1 MRNVGPKFSQ
11 DGFGGDE
18 AISQTE
24 VNSQPVVDVCEDDGD
39 QDERIDTRGNGL
51 NKEMKDHDVNQGTNT
66 QNDKQAGN
74 KPSYVKIASNACFDN
89 KLTLIPIEINENG
102 IKVVI
107 FDEELVSE
115 GSKKWELTVCG
126 YFVGYKMSLAELRN
140 NMFRMWSKFGLKRII
155 PNGNGV
161 FLFKFNNNEG
171 IQSVIELG
179 PWMVKGKP
187 MNLPLEA
194 WTTKGI
200 SAVASRLGTPL
211 IMDQVTSNMCN
222 AGNVRVGFARV
233 LIDVEASKGLLGKIE
248 IVYKNREGLVT
259 GKKNVDVNYDWAP
272 PMCSFCKVFGH
283 YDKNCKSMPRSIEE
297 CMEDER
303 EELRKE
309 ELKKKQDGDGFKKNG
324 PSDVDKGKP
333 EEIREQMLDKGKSDN
348 VNENENGNEEEVIDV
363 YDETSCYER
372 KMAQNDIGLTWNI
385 KGLGNRS
392 KQNAVKDLIVDE
404 KLSICAVLETRLKDA
419 KVKRIGNRVFGRWTW
434 YDNVM
439 ECNKGCRVL
448 IGWNSELIQCG
459 IIHASDQAVLC
470 LFDIQ
475 NSNQRLFC
483 TFIQAEISGKLRRKL
498 WANLSNYKSIIND
511 IPWVIMRDLNVSLNL
526 EDHSKGMSH
535 LKQDMEEFRDCI
547 NHVQIKDICSSGLHY
562 TWIKSLLNPNNKIMK
577 KIDRVMGSEEFFRA
591 HSRSHVVFL
600 PYGISDHSPAILT
613 CPQTLK
619 AKKRSFRFAN
629 YVADKQEFQGLVKEK
644 WKPAVEGF
652 AMFKLVKMLK
662 AMKSTLNKLN
672 WKNGNLFEKVKKLK
686 LKLDEIQTKII
697 VDPTNISLR
706 EQGVCLDKEY
716 ITTLEDEEKLLH
728 FQKFLGVQE
737 NMECLDLD
745 EYLFL
750 NKISPQDAGNMIND
764 VTNKEIKDAMFDI
777 NDNKAPGPDG
787 FTARFFKKAWDIVG
801 NDVCLAVNELFTKG
815 NLLEELNAA
824 IITLVPKLLK
834 GYDNG
839 RGPKICS
846 MKIDIQKAY
855 DTMNWKF
862 LKDALRHGFFKR
874 GRGLRQGDPLSPYLF
889 TMELEITHICF
900 ADDLLVLCHRDVA
913 SVKVI
918 KTALDKFSSV
928 YGLFPNLGKSTIF
941 CGSMDRGTIGTILQ
955 ILPFKKGKLLVRYLV
970 YWASVFKLPKGV
982 IDDIEKTFKGFL
994 WNKGDLQ
1001 KGKAKVAWK
1010 DVCQP
1015 KQNGGLGL
1023 KPLKSWNNALLIKH
1037 LWNVANK
1044 KDSLWVKWINTV
1056 KLKGMIVWEMEKQNN
1071 DSWLWKSLLDLRCK
1085 VRPNMIYKIG
1095 NGKITSWEPIGMAKL
1110 LFEKYPIL
1118 LSFSVPRINDSTE
1131 DRLVWRTNEGIL
1143 KPFSTNQAW
1152 NDIRILN
1159 GIVQWWKV
1167 IWFSQNI
1174 PSHAF
1179 VSWMTMKNKLVTHDK
1194 LAAWYP
1200 GKVWNCSLW
1209 KNTAN
1214 SHEHLFFEFELSEK
1228 VGLGRNLERYA
1239 CHFGRSNSGGCT
1251 IR

>member
-1 MRNVGPKFSQ
+1 MPLVITCAAALNICFNVSGVESLIESILTDLEFFD
-11 DGFGGDE
+11 DGFATKAKERFNDSFQGYDVLGFWKAKE
-18 AISQTE
+18 STF
-24 VNSQPVVDVCEDDGD
+24 PVLSHMAWDILSV
-39 QDERIDTRGNGL
+39 QDTSVASESALSTSGRVLSIRRTRLTPNFFSKVSWHATERIHL
-51 NKEMKDHDVNQGTNT
+51 H
-66 QNDKQAGN
+66 
-74 KPSYVKIASNACFDN
+74 SN
-89 KLTLIPIEINENG
+89 
-102 IKVVI
+102 
-107 FDEELVSE
+107 
-115 GSKKWELTVCG
+115 
-126 YFVGYKMSLAELRN
+126 
-140 NMFRMWSKFGLKRII
+140 
-155 PNGNGV
+155 
-161 FLFKFNNNEG
+161 
-171 IQSVIELG
+171 
-179 PWMVKGKP
+179 
-187 MNLPLEA
+187 LETA
-194 WTTKGI
+194 IRI
-200 SAVASRLGTPL
+200 SANKYA
-211 IMDQVTSNMCN
+211 
-222 AGNVRVGFARV
+222 V
-233 LIDVEASKGLLGKIE
+233 L
-248 IVYKNREGLVT
+248 N
-259 GKKNVDVNYDWAP
+259 
-272 PMCSFCKVFGH
+272 
-283 YDKNCKSMPRSIEE
+283 EE
-297 CMEDER
+297 
-303 EELRKE
+303 
-309 ELKKKQDGDGFKKNG
+309 
-324 PSDVDKGKP
+324 SD
-333 EEIREQMLDKGKSDN
+333 I

-363 YDETSCYER
+363 YDETS
-372 KMAQNDIGLTWNI
+372 
-385 KGLGNRS
+385 GNRS

-419 KVKRIGNRVFGRWTW
+419 KVKRIGNRVFGRWKC
-434 YDNVM
+434 YGNAM
-439 ECNKGCRVL
+439 ECNKGRKVL
-448 IGWNSELIQCG
+448 KCG

-483 TFIQAEISGKLRRKL
+483 TFIHAEISGKLRRKL
-498 WANLSNYKSIIND
+498 WADLSNYKSIVND
-511 IPWVIMRDLNVSLNL
+511 TPWVITGDLNVSLNL
-526 EDHSKGMSH
+526 EDHFEGMSH
-535 LKQDMEEFRDCI
+535 LTKDMEEFRECI
-547 NHVQIKDICSSGLHY
+547 NHVQMEDICSSGLHY

-577 KIDRVMGSEEFFRA
+577 KIDRVMGS
-591 HSRSHVVFL
+591 
-600 PYGISDHSPAILT
+600 Y
-613 CPQTLK
+613 
-619 AKKRSFRFAN
+619 
-629 YVADKQEFQGLVKEK
+629 
-644 WKPAVEGF
+644 

-686 LKLDEIQTKII
+686 LNLDEIQTKIDA
-697 VDPTNISLR
+697 DPTNISLR
-706 EQGVCLDKEY
+706 EQG
-716 ITTLEDEEKLLH
+716 H

-745 EYLFL
+745 ESLFL
-750 NKISPQDAGNMIND
+750 NKISPQDAGNLIND

-777 NDNKAPGPDG
+777 NDNKALGPDG
-787 FTARFFKKAWDIVG
+787 FTARFFKRAWDIVG

-862 LKDALRHGFFKR
+862 LKDALRLFGFHPKMIQWISLCVTTPSYTICLNGERYGFFKG

-889 TMELEITHICF
+889 TMVMEVFNLILQQEIKVNRNFKYHHGCKELEITHICF

-955 ILPFKKGKLLVRYLV
+955 ILPFKKGKLLVRYLGV
-970 YWASVFKLPKGV
+970 LLVSNKIRIKGFYWASVFKLPKGV

-1001 KGKAKVAWK
+1001 NGKAK
-1010 DVCQP
+1010 
-1015 KQNGGLGL
+1015 
-1023 KPLKSWNNALLIKH
+1023 
-1037 LWNVANK
+1037 
-1044 KDSLWVKWINTV
+1044 
-1056 KLKGMIVWEMEKQNN
+1056 
-1071 DSWLWKSLLDLRCK
+1071 
-1085 VRPNMIYKIG
+1085 
-1095 NGKITSWEPIGMAKL
+1095 WEPIGMAKL

-1152 NDIRILN
+1152 KDIRILN

-1179 VSWMTMKNKLVTHDK
+1179 VSWMAMKNKLVTHDK

-1200 GKVWNCSLW
+1200 GKVWNCSLC
-1209 KNTAN
+1209 KKTAD
-1214 SHEHLFFEFELSEK
+1214 SHEHLFLNVSSLKRLLSLK
-1228 VGLGRNLERYA
+1228 VKNYRTIMFVERIWKVVLGRNLERCA
-1239 CHFGRSNSGGCT
+1239 CHFGRSNFGGCT
-1251 IR
+1251 ISYHQFDLRVVRDVVQYHPRYPAPSETLVVF